1 MLQYLGEHTLSQQY
15 FKYDVRKYF
24 EQYTT
29 FEQYSV
35 LDFGCN
41 HGNFVRY
48 KSHHDYTGVDINKA
62 VIEQNKQQYPGANWR
77 YYNGFNKMYNPKGT
91 EEFVLDRDYDK
102 AVLFSV
108 ITHMTKDEAVA
119 VIQKLKERVETVYV
133 TFFSHTNQQAL
144 TNICRYRKLTMPDWS
159 NVTKSSVFYF
169 EPEEYIWSFYD
180 DAFAEKTFGGKVYDT
195 KFNPSTLMGMQ
206 KCLII

>member
-1 MLQYLGEHTLSQQY
+1 LSDQY

-62 VIEQNKQQYPGANWR
+62 VIEQNKEHYRGCSWIH
-77 YYNGFNKMYNPKGT
+77 YDGYNKMYNPGGT
-91 EEFVLDRDYDK
+91 EELVLNRDYDK
-102 AVLFSV
+102 ALLFSV
-108 ITHMTKDEAVA
+108 ITHMTKDEAVET
-119 VIQKLKERVETVYV
+119 IRKLKERCETLYV
-133 TFFSHTNQQAL
+133 TFFSHSNQQAL
-144 TNICRYRKLTMPDWS
+144 NNICRYRKLTMPDWS
-159 NVTKSSVFYF
+159 NVANSSVFYF
-169 EPEEYIWSFYD
+169 EPDEYIWSFYD
-180 DAFAEKTFGGKVYDT
+180 DAYAEKTFGGKVYDT
-195 KFNPSTLMGMQ
+195 EFNPRSLLGMQ
-206 KCLII
+206 KCLVI